1 MCAAFKQS
9 LFLPCVMPID
19 QMSRSR
25 EKKKKAGG
33 RRRWGDTSVFIN
45 VWLMYSRV
53 PIFQV
58 LCFSKGKERSTEH
71 CERGRFPPAGR
82 DTQLG
87 HSPPELWAPWGKCA
101 CHPFVRQRSTGQVRM
116 GDGQVRM
123 GGNTYSF
130 FSRAKSSCSPSASIR
145 SFSDAG

>member
-9 LFLPCVMPID
+9 LLLPCVMPID

-33 RRRWGDTSVFIN
+33 WDTSVFIN

-58 LCFSKGKERSTEH
+58 LCFSKGKERSTEL
-71 CERGRFPPAGR
+71 CERGRFPPAGP
-82 DTQLG
+82 TWPQ
-87 HSPPELWAPWGKCA
+87 PPRVVGPL
-101 CHPFVRQRSTGQVRM
+101 GQVRVSPVCAAEKHSVRS
-116 GDGQVRM
+116 DGQVRM
-123 GGNTYSF
+123 GENTYSF